1 MEKKKTNN
9 LKLGI
14 DYRKAGRITLIKKKS
29 MEREYSK

>member
-14 DYRKAGRITLIKKKS
+14 DYTKAGGITFVKKKS
-29 MEREYSK
+29 MERDYGK